1 MGYSMDIRAQ
11 ISGGA
16 CGFETLIDA
25 TSPDGLHV
33 VLAIESDC
41 PQIAALSAD
50 LTELDAFEQVLR
62 TPLAETIPVRLAA
75 KHKLHTTCLVPVAIL
90 KSVEAAAGLAL
101 PAESSIKLT
110 KAE

>member
-1 MGYSMDIRAQ
+1 MDIRSQ

-16 CGFETLIDA
+16 CGFETVIEA
-25 TSPDGLHV
+25 ASPDGMV
-33 VLAIESDC
+33 VTLAVKSDC
-41 PQIAALSAD
+41 PHVAALAAK

-62 TPLAETIPVRLAA
+62 TPLTETIPLRLAVE
-75 KHKLHTTCLVPVAIL
+75 HNTCLVPVGIL

-101 PAESSIKLT
+101 PAESWIKLA

>member
-1 MGYSMDIRAQ
+1 MDIRSQ

-16 CGFETLIDA
+16 CGFETVIEA
-25 TSPDGLHV
+25 ASPDGMV
-33 VLAIESDC
+33 VTLAVKSDC
-41 PQIAALSAD
+41 PHVAALAAK

-62 TPLAETIPVRLAA
+62 TPLTETIPLRLAVE
-75 KHKLHTTCLVPVAIL
+75 HKLHTTCLVPVGIL

-101 PAESSIKLT
+101 PAESWIKLA